1 MPEPTESRVLVVSLF
16 APYTANL
23 ASPGTTP
30 TLNRARRSPSVRH
43 HSLRRPYA
51 GRLSISAEAQLT
63 PSRAIRPQAT
73 TTTIATTAAAANST
87 APSEVDKSAGPIA
100 PPQLARLTAG
110 RHDSCSS
117 APCPPVDRGEDF
129 TCPDASA
136 QLFGPSGSDGDDST
150 AVPPLDLA
158 QTTSLTHSKR
168 EVARVAF
175 AAKAKPR
182 PTQSEIT
189 ELSPDERLA
198 SRPATV
204 LDRMYT
210 APKPAATEDASVGT
224 AESASSP
231 WSIEPLNVGNIGLFN
246 AINICPR
253 SATNR
258 LFVGTLGVS
267 TDGLEPDA
275 RHSLTQQL
283 YTQYD
288 TYPVHVPDGELDGHY
303 NKFCKQALW
312 PMFHYIL
319 PEYPQSMGWEPDA
332 WEACL
337 AVHRRFAD
345 AVAHVYQEGDVIWV
359 NDYHLLLLPGMI
371 RDRLPNAKIGFF
383 LHVPFPSS
391 EVFRCL
397 HVRKE
402 ILCGLLG
409 ADLVGFQ
416 TVSFARHFTQTCSR
430 ILSYETSP
438 NQVFTPHATVSV
450 GIFPIG
456 IDPDVLRRK
465 KDQPAV
471 KAMVAKLREK
481 YAGKKVI
488 IGRDKLDHVKGVRQK
503 LLAFEKFLSRYP
515 EWHGKVVMIQIAL
528 STAEHN
534 EIHSQ
539 VTDVVTRINSKF
551 GSISYQPIV
560 FLHQDIPFSQYLALM
575 TFANAF
581 IITSLRDGM
590 NLTSHEYILCQED
603 HHNPLIIS
611 EFAGTY
617 GLLGAAAI
625 RVNPWN
631 VVETSEAIYDAL
643 VMPTEEKQCRWTE
656 LYHHITTASA
666 QSWVT
671 GFIDEVEKSHRA
683 IQHRYSID
691 FPRLDAHHLATQ
703 YRDAAHRLLV
713 LNYDSLVGS
722 SSEAVTLIRVLSDLL
737 SDPSNQVYLLS
748 NLTADQLTSQV
759 NLPSSTASVGAVAE
773 SGCLIRYQ
781 GTDRWEWQTQP
792 DDMPWRDPVLKILNY
807 YQERTPGSRVET
819 KEVALVWHYG
829 SAANPSY
836 GAWQAAECQNHIED
850 ALSAS
855 YPIHVT
861 RGHQCLEVTPKDTT
875 KATAIPKILNHL
887 ATTSTAVGQQDGVF
901 PDFILAVGNDRADED
916 VFTILER
923 CQDGTLW
930 AAGSSA
936 PVSQQGSPLREQH
949 PNLPAA
955 DIGQPPGVSGP
966 SSNSPSPAI
975 VTCVV
980 GTPFVKAQYF
990 APSATNVLECLQQLT
1005 ESAN

>member
-1 MPEPTESRVLVVSLF
+1 MAKPAESRVLVVSLF

-23 ASPGTTP
+23 TPQGSTP
-30 TLNRARRSPSVRH
+30 TLNRARRSPSTRQPGM
-43 HSLRRPYA
+43 RRPYTD
-51 GRLSISAEAQLT
+51 RLTISAEAQLT
-63 PSRAIRPQAT
+63 PSRAIRPQA
-73 TTTIATTAAAANST
+73 ITAAAGLT
-87 APSEVDKSAGPIA
+87 ASSGVDDSAGPIA
-100 PPQLARLTAG
+100 PPRLAKLTAD
-110 RHDSCSS
+110 RLDSSNS
-117 APCPPVDRGEDF
+117 NSVPCPPVDRGEDF
-129 TCPDASA
+129 ACPDATA
-136 QLFGPSGSDGDDST
+136 QLFGPTGPDCNDST
-150 AVPPLDLA
+150 VVPPLDLA
-158 QTTSLTHSKR
+158 QTHTTSLTHSKR
-168 EVARVAF
+168 EAARVAF

-182 PTQSEIT
+182 PPQSEIT
-189 ELSPDERLA
+189 ELSQGGRLA
-198 SRPATV
+198 SHPATV

-210 APKPAATEDASVGT
+210 TPKPAATKDASPGT
-224 AESASSP
+224 VDGASSP

-288 TYPVHVPDGELDGHY
+288 TCPVYVPDSELDGHY

-345 AVAHVYQEGDVIWV
+345 AVAHVYQEGDVVWI

-371 RDRLPNAKIGFF
+371 RDRLPNAKVGFF

-402 ILCGLLG
+402 ILRGLLG
-409 ADLVGFQ
+409 ADLIGFQ

-456 IDPDVLRRK
+456 IDPDALRRK

-603 HHNPLIIS
+603 YHNPLIIS

-631 VVETSEAIYDAL
+631 VVETSEAIHEAL
-643 VMPTEEKQCRWTE
+643 VMPKEEKQCRWTE

-691 FPRLDAHHLATQ
+691 FPRLDARHLAAR
-703 YRDAAHRLLV
+703 YRSATHRLLV
-713 LNYDSLVGS
+713 LNYDSLVS
-722 SSEAVTLIRVLSDLL
+722 APTEAVAVIRVLSELL
-737 SDPSNQVYLLS
+737 SDPGNQVYLLS
-748 NLTADQLTSQV
+748 NLTADQLTCQV
-759 NLPSSTASVGAVAE
+759 TLPGNAALVGAVAE
-773 SGCLIRYQ
+773 NGCLIRYQ

-829 SAANPSY
+829 SADNPSY
-836 GAWQAAECQNHIED
+836 GVWQAAECQNHIED

-875 KATAIPKILNHL
+875 KASAIPKILSHL
-887 ATTSTAVGQQDGVF
+887 EATAVGQQAAF
-901 PDFILAVGNDRADED
+901 PDFILAVGNDRSDED

-930 AAGSSA
+930 TASSVPA
-936 PVSQQGSPLREQH
+936 SQQGSPLREQR
-949 PNLPAA
+949 PSLPVA
-955 DIGQPPGVSGP
+955 DDTQPTGEARGQE
-966 SSNSPSPAI
+966 SPSPTIA
-975 VTCVV
+975 TCVV

-990 APSATNVLECLQQLT
+990 APSAASVLECLQQLT
-1005 ESAN
+1005 DRSN